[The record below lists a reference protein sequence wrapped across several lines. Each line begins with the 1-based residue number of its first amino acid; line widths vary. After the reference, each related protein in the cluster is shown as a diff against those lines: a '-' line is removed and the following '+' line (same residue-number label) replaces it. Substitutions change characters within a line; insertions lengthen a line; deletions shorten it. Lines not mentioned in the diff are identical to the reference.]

1 MIVGI
6 YGYQDSGKTTI
17 VEDLVK
23 ALTKKGYKVS
33 SIKHSPHR
41 KSADCEG
48 KDTWRH
54 WVSGSDPVV
63 FSSEAETTVFKHS
76 KTPMEDIA
84 AMLSSEY
91 APDVI
96 VIEGFK
102 GGEFPKVSVGDIKPR
117 KGTAL
122 ENPTLKELVSYI
134 QKEVAVERI
143 RKTLPGLYCHK
154 CGLDCDALARAVVNQ
169 RRRVGDCR
177 ELPDAQVE
185 VLVGGKKMQ
194 LGRFASSIVDETV
207 RGMLSSLKGYEH
219 GREVEIRL
227 GAKRKASKRRSK
239 AK

>member
-1 MIVGI
+1 
-6 YGYQDSGKTTI
+6 
-17 VEDLVK
+17 
-23 ALTKKGYKVS
+23 
-33 SIKHSPHR
+33 
-41 KSADCEG
+41 
-48 KDTWRH
+48 
-54 WVSGSDPVV
+54 VV